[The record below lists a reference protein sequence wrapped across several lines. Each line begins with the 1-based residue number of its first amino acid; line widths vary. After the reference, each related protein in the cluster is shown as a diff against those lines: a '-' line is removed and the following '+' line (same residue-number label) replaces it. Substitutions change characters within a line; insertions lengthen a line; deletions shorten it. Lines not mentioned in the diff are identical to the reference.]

1 MEPTFLKFITRYS
14 FRQQIFIV
22 ALTLASFPFL
32 YASLELPKIIINK
45 AIGSDQ
51 ITRKL
56 FSYEFSQVEF
66 LLILCFLFLAL
77 VAINGAFKY
86 VINVLKGQLG
96 ERMLRRLR
104 YMLFTRVLRFPST
117 RFRRVS
123 QGEIVSM
130 ITAEV
135 EPLGGFI
142 GDAIA
147 LPVFQGGTLLTILV
161 FMFVQDFVLGLA
173 AISLYPFQMY
183 VIPKLQKQVNA
194 LAKERV
200 RTVRRLS
207 ERISEAVSGI
217 DEIHVHDASEWHRSD
232 FSNFGDRIYEIRY
245 KIYRKKFFI
254 KFLNNFL
261 AQVTPFFFFAIGG
274 YLVITGSLTFGALV
288 AVLSAYKDLSSPWKE
303 LLQWYQQ
310 KEDTKVKYE
319 QLIEQFEA
327 PDLLPELWH
336 QPIAEQPPHLQGQV
350 LMSNVSVE
358 EEGGVK
364 LLDSANIQFSVR
376 DKVAFVGPAG
386 SGADIA
392 ARLLARLL
400 SPTTGTIHIGSD
412 NLASLPEGVTGRRMA
427 YVGTGVTIGQ
437 GTISDALYYGL
448 RHAVVRE
455 PSYKGEETLQ
465 RQRFIEEA
473 QSTGNSISDLR
484 AEWIDYDE
492 IGVHGPDALFK
503 HVVECLRSVSLEDE
517 IFSFGLNKTI
527 GPNHSAA
534 LTEAILEIRRTLRDR
549 LKDSRYRGLVE
560 PFERERLNHNMS
572 IAENLLFGR
581 PIGPVFDL
589 RHIGDNAYM
598 LSILDQVELT
608 ETFQIIGLQVAGILV
623 DLFEGLQPG
632 HEFFERFSFIDSE
645 TLPELRAVVQRLS
658 IGNLKNADPNDVS
671 LFMSVPFQLVP
682 ARHRL
687 GLLNERIEQQLLKA
701 RHAFAENLPDM
712 YRDSIAFF
720 DPNAF
725 VNSATIQDNILFG
738 KLVYGRPKAQE
749 TVGEL
754 MRTVID
760 ELGLRQL
767 ILKVGLEFEV
777 GVAGRRLSSGQRQK
791 LGLARAL
798 LKKPDMLIVDQATAV
813 LDPHS
818 KMSVQRTLLSENK
831 DFGVVWVVGEE
842 FPTEQFDRVVRFEAG
857 RAIEQAPVLEAASH
871 SVAQGAQFTAITGT
885 DTKRT

>member
-1 MEPTFLKFITRYS
+1 M
-14 FRQQIFIV
+14 
-22 ALTLASFPFL
+22 SFPFL

-51 ITRKL
+51 SIRKL
-56 FSYEFSQVEF
+56 FNYEITQIEF
-66 LLILCFLFLAL
+66 LLILCLLFLAL
-77 VAINGAFKY
+77 VAINGVFKY

-104 YMLFTRVLRFPST
+104 FMLFSRVLRFPST

-123 QGEIVSM
+123 QGEIVAM

-173 AISLYPFQMY
+173 AISLYPLQMY

-200 RTVRRLS
+200 RSVRQLS
-207 ERISEAVSGI
+207 ERISEAVYGI
-217 DEIHVHDASEWHRSD
+217 DEIHIHDASEWHRSD

-245 KIYRKKFFI
+245 KIYKKKFFI

-261 AQVTPFFFFAIGG
+261 AQITPFFFFSIGG

-310 KEDTKVKYE
+310 KEDTRVKYE

-327 PDLLPELWH
+327 PDLLPEHWH
-336 QPIAEQPPHLQGQV
+336 RLVAVSPRPLQGRV

-364 LLDSANIQFSVR
+364 LLDSATIQFALS
-376 DKVAFVGPAG
+376 DKVAFVGPVG

-392 ARLLARLL
+392 ARILARLII
-400 SPTTGTIHIGSD
+400 PTAGTIRMGPD
-412 NLASLPEGVTGRRMA
+412 NLGDLPEGVTGRRMA
-427 YVGTGVTIGQ
+427 YVGTAVTIGQ

-448 RHAVVRE
+448 RHSVVRE
-455 PSYKGEETLQ
+455 PRYEGKQALQ

-473 QSTGNSISDLR
+473 QSTGNSISDLG
-484 AEWIDYDE
+484 ADWIDHAA
-492 IGVHGPDALFK
+492 IGIDGPAALFERTIE
-503 HVVECLRSVSLEDE
+503 VLRSVNLEDE

-527 GPNHSAA
+527 GPAQPAA
-534 LTEAILEIRRTLRDR
+534 LTDAILEAREALRER
-549 LKDSRYRGLVE
+549 LRHPDYHGLVE
-560 PFERERLNHNMS
+560 SFERTRFNHNMS
-572 IAENLLFGR
+572 VAENLLFGR

-589 RHIGDNAYM
+589 KHIGDNAYM

-608 ETFQIIGLQVAGILV
+608 ETFKQTGLQVARIMV

-632 HEFFERFSFIDSE
+632 HEFFERFSFIDSA
-645 TLPELRAVVQRLS
+645 TLPELQAVVQRLRF
-658 IGNLKNADPNDVS
+658 GDVKTADPKDVS
-671 LFMSVPFQLVP
+671 LLMSLPFQLVP

-701 RHAFAENLPDM
+701 RHAFAENLPEM
-712 YRDSIAFF
+712 YRDAIAFF
-720 DPNAF
+720 DRSSF
-725 VNSATIQDNILFG
+725 VRSATIQDNILFG
-738 KLVYGRPKAQE
+738 KLAYGRLKAQE
-749 TVGEL
+749 TVGDL

-767 ILKVGLEFEV
+767 ILKIGLDFEV
-777 GVAGRRLSSGQRQK
+777 GVGGRRLSTGQRQK

-798 LKKPDMLIVDQATAV
+798 LKKPDIMIIDQATAA
-813 LDPHS
+813 LDQNS
-818 KMSVQRTLLSENK
+818 KEIVHRTLLSDNQH
-831 DFGVVWVVGEE
+831 FGVVWVVGEE
-842 FPTEQFDRVVRFEAG
+842 FDLEHFDKFVRFDAG
-857 RAIEQAPVLEAASH
+857 RVIEQAPVPETASRTAAQYKHTNAESGMAPTEN
-871 SVAQGAQFTAITGT
+871 S
-885 DTKRT
+885 RE